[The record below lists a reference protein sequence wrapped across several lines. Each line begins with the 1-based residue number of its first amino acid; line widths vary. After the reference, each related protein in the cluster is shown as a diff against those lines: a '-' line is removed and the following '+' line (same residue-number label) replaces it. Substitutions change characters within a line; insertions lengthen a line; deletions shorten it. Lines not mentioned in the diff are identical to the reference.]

1 MAYVTI
7 GTGVNERMMDVMSR
21 LMRDRIVYLQ
31 GTIEDEMANEIV
43 AQLLFLDSEDS
54 KEKIQ
59 MWINSPGGS
68 VTAGFAILD
77 AMRFIRSPV
86 ETVCIGQACS
96 MAAVLLA
103 SGTGKRVANPHS
115 RIMIHQV
122 SAGAGGQATDME
134 IQVRE
139 VLRLKAE
146 LNQIVAEATK
156 KPVEVVAKDMERDYY
171 MTAKEA
177 ADYGI
182 VDLVVGSKE
191 SK

>member
-31 GTIEDEMANEIV
+31 GVIEDEMANEIV

>member
-31 GTIEDEMANEIV
+31 GVIEDEMANEIV

-156 KPVEVVAKDMERDYY
+156 KTVEVVAKDMERDYY

-177 ADYGI
+177 AEYGI
-182 VDLVVGSKE
+182 VDLVVGSTEGK
-191 SK
+191 